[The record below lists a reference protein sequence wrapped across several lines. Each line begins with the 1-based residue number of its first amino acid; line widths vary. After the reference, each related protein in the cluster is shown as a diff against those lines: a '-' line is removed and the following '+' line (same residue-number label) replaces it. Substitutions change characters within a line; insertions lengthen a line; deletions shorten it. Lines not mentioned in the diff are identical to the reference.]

1 MKKYL
6 SIMFIAVVAMVAFCS
21 CSKEED
27 DLGVGNEIEITIKVG
42 ERHQIITTDTN
53 VEKFFSS
60 DNFVAPAYEGGYTQG
75 FHVGQ
80 AVITIKKGKWTT
92 LCKVNVIPNYKIYD
106 SPILKFG
113 VSKEYIKEHEKRAL
127 KGVSTDNGVEYM
139 VYTNPTLEQDIPIMY
154 AFKKDELVSVGVQL
168 GKDYDRYQILDKFLS
183 ERYHK
188 HGYVDGQ
195 LLYVHMSGGIE
206 KDNVDYTVHVKSVYG
221 GHEILY
227 LGRNA
232 Y

>member
-1 MKKYL
+1 
-6 SIMFIAVVAMVAFCS
+6 MFVAVVAMVAFCS

-27 DLGVGNEIEITIKVG
+27 DFGVGNEIEITIKVG

-60 DNFVAPAYEGGYTQG
+60 DNFVAPAYKGGYTQG

-80 AVITIKKGKWTT
+80 AVITIKRGKWTT
-92 LCKVNVIPNYKIYD
+92 LCKVNVVPNFKIYD
-106 SPILKFG
+106 TPVLKFG
-113 VSKEYIKEHEKRAL
+113 ESKEYITEHEKRTL
-127 KGVSTDNGVEYM
+127 KKFSTDNEFEYM
-139 VYTNPTLEQDIPIMY
+139 VYTDRGAWGGNIPIIY
-154 AFKKDELVSVGVQL
+154 VFKKDELVSVGVQL
-168 GKDYDRYQILDKFLS
+168 EKDYDRHNILDSFLS

-195 LLYVHMSGGIE
+195 LLYVHMSGGVE

>member
-1 MKKYL
+1 
-6 SIMFIAVVAMVAFCS
+6 MFVAIVAMVAFCS

-27 DLGVGNEIEITIKVG
+27 DWGVGNEINITIRVG

-60 DNFVAPAYEGGYTQG
+60 DNFVAPAYKGGYTQG

-127 KGVSTDNGVEYM
+127 KGVSTDNGVECM

-154 AFKKDELVSVGVQL
+154 AFKKDELVYVGVQL
-168 GKDYDRYQILDKFLS
+168 GKHYDRYLDNFLS
-183 ERYHK
+183 ERY
-188 HGYVDGQ
+188 GEYEYVANQ
-195 LLYVHMSGGIE
+195 RIYCHMSGGIE

>member
-1 MKKYL
+1 
-6 SIMFIAVVAMVAFCS
+6 MFVAVVAMVAFCS

-27 DLGVGNEIEITIKVG
+27 DLGVDNEIEITINVG

-60 DNFVAPAYEGGYTQG
+60 DNFVAPAYKGGYTQG

-80 AVITIKKGKWTT
+80 AIITIKKGKWTT
-92 LCKVNVIPNYKIYD
+92 ICKVNVVPNFKIYD

-113 VSKEYIKEHEKRAL
+113 VSKEYIKEHEKRTL
-127 KGVSTDNGVEYM
+127 KNVSTDNEFEYM
-139 VYTNPTLEQDIPIMY
+139 VYTDRGSWGGDIPIIY
-154 AFKKDELVSVGVQL
+154 AFKKDELVSAMVQL
-168 GKDYDRYQILDKFLS
+168 GKYYNRNNILDGFLS

-188 HGYVDGQ
+188 YGYVDDH

-221 GHEILY
+221 GYQILY

>member
-1 MKKYL
+1 
-6 SIMFIAVVAMVAFCS
+6 MFVAVVAMVAFS
-21 CSKEED
+21 ACSKEED

-92 LCKVNVIPNYKIYD
+92 LCKVNVIPIFKIYN

-113 VSKEYIKEHEKRAL
+113 ASKEYIKEHEKRTL
-127 KGVSTDNGVEYM
+127 KGISTDNGVEYM
-139 VYTNPTLEQDIPIMY
+139 VYTARGTWGEDIPIAY
-154 AFKKDELVSVGVQL
+154 AFKKDELVSVGVLL
-168 GKDYDRYQILDKFLS
+168 GKDYDRYQVLDKFLS
-183 ERYHK
+183 ERFHK
-188 HGYVDGQ
+188 YGYIDNI
-195 LLYVHMSGGIE
+195 LTYAHMSGGIE

-221 GHEILY
+221 GYEILY